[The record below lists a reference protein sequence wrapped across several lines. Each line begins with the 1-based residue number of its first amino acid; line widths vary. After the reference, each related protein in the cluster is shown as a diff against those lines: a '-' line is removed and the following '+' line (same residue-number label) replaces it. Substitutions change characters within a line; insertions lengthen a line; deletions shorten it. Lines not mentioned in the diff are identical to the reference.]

1 MTFNESMTFDS
12 RLYKPLPLK
21 PLQYSVN
28 SSADSI
34 KDALYTIKTNSKQS
48 LLKINKSSNKIYEQI
63 QSIKRKFLLIL

>member
-12 RLYKPLPLK
+12 KLYKPLPLK

-34 KDALYTIKTNSKQS
+34 KDALYTIKTNSNS
-48 LLKINKSSNKIYEQI
+48 LYSRLTNQVTKYMNKYNQ
-63 QSIKRKFLLIL
+63 

>member
-34 KDALYTIKTNSKQS
+34 KDALYTIKTNSKFMNRYSQ
-48 LLKINKSSNKIYEQI
+48 
-63 QSIKRKFLLIL
+63 